1 MSNIL
6 KYDTTTIKF
15 LMLNILGHDVIHDFG
30 GESTP
35 DRWSRNSDI
44 IQQFTNTF
52 TISSKIKS
60 RPIKKG
66 GQSEIEQI
74 QSSSLS
80 QSSSPKIYQMRLKM
94 PPLSEEELYDEFYK
108 IIDNFKNSCIFATF
122 YYKIYENTSSTWGL
136 SDLLKGAFG
145 FIIESTNNEKINTL
159 LDELFQSLCNDF
171 ITYLY
176 STNVSY
182 QQFLQQTSDNFSIL
196 NFALP
201 FDEYFEILNDFL
213 YTEYLLDDT
222 VNTFLNEETIPIS
235 YINQN
240 DIMEIEDNNIKT
252 LSIEE
257 PQLEIELGPIIGKK
271 RTREEMMG
279 GKQLGGLAKN
289 EELTDIDG
297 QVKPLLSELEQYKI
311 KYLTEENLARLGQIF
326 IKFRDNEE
334 TNQEEANEYSQQRIQ
349 MLTELKDI
357 LNKYGQN
364 KLSGQIDNKSIDSTP
379 DSFIPILR
387 KSRYGKISNA
397 DNYPKEGALNFFE
410 NYIYN
415 PYNKLTN
422 INIITHEKT
431 DVQNLMYFIRKVN
444 QEYRKIK
451 KEEEEKEKK
460 IKSQF
465 RPISPL
471 TSSSKSRAS
480 SPFGKDIPTTSKLND
495 GEIKIRQGFNEIIAR
510 TILYLTKICDKSGR
524 LLIKRD
530 FLNGKYNNSEELL
543 KEQIKILLCESNW
556 MSDINN
562 KSWKDIFGI
571 RQLDSHLYEICDT
584 FFTNKKMNIDNGAE
598 IYCGEKENVDKLTNS
613 KYIIDNAAGILN
625 NGIRSRIFCST
636 SSILDGMYQCAY
648 KDSMKRLE
656 QGNINFTIIG
666 QNINDKMSYNGK
678 SIIISLPNTKNQSK
692 RNNIEYNIDIKTPM
706 GDIKPSNMYSIL
718 GIESPFLNID
728 RASFK
733 SPLIAHSVLK
743 ITLLLFIKQVEQLN
757 SSSVNDY
764 QEIIRTTIRL
774 ADIEPTSKKQRVSGV
789 SNINTL
795 SNINNIND
803 NNSNNSSNNSLLETP
818 NFFRNFFNL
827 QVDGKH
833 NNFNFFF
840 NILANIYYKGTGDLF
855 QEINVVCK
863 NGGYLNDGSYYADPT
878 IIKWGFARTD
888 GNTLR
893 MFLARDRPS
902 ACRFAVMT
910 VFGDDSGV
918 NKFAFGGYSSTT
930 KTLIVARQKVNNP
943 NKKGKDLLC
952 KNVGLKGGNKLTK
965 RVKYINK
972 INSKRYTRKI

>member
-6 KYDTTTIKF
+6 KYDTSTIKF

-52 TISSKIKS
+52 TITSKIKS

-74 QSSSLS
+74 QSSS
-80 QSSSPKIYQMRLKM
+80 SSEAPSPKIYQMRLKM

-108 IIDNFKNSCIFATF
+108 IINDFKNSCIFAIF

-136 SDLLKGAFG
+136 SDLLKASFG
-145 FIIESTNNEKINTL
+145 FIVEATDNENINNL

-182 QQFLQQTSDNFSIL
+182 QQFLEQSSYNFSIL

-201 FDEYFEILNDFL
+201 FDEYFEILNNFL
-213 YTEYLLDDT
+213 YTNYLLDDT
-222 VNTFLNEETIPIS
+222 VNTFLNEESIS
-235 YINQN
+235 ISSSLESNN
-240 DIMEIEDNNIKT
+240 NTNMEIEDENIQS
-252 LSIEE
+252 LQ
-257 PQLEIELGPIIGKK
+257 PDLELGPIIGKK
-271 RTREEMMG
+271 RSREEMIG
-279 GKQLGGLAKN
+279 GKIKQLGGLSKN

-297 QVKPLLSELEQYKI
+297 QVKPLLSELDQYKT

-326 IKFRDNEE
+326 VKFRDDEE
-334 TNQEEANEYSQQRIQ
+334 IDEENINQYSQERIQ
-349 MLTELKDI
+349 MLSDLKSI

-364 KLSGQIDNKSIDSTP
+364 KLSGQLDNKSIDNTP

-397 DNYPKEGALNFFE
+397 DNYPKEGALNFFD
-410 NYIYN
+410 NSIYN
-415 PYNKLTN
+415 NFNKLTN
-422 INIITHEKT
+422 VNIITHEKS
-431 DVQNLMYFIRKVN
+431 DVQNLIYFIKQVN
-444 QEYRKIK
+444 QEYRKRK
-451 KEEEEKEKK
+451 REEEQEERKRKT
-460 IKSQF
+460 QF
-465 RPISPL
+465 KPI
-471 TSSSKSRAS
+471 TVSSSKPRAS
-480 SPFGKDIPTTSKLND
+480 SPFGKGIPSQSKLTD

-510 TILYLTKICDKSGR
+510 TILYLTKICDKSGK
-524 LLIKRD
+524 LLIKRE
-530 FLNGKYNNSEELL
+530 FLNGKYNNSDELL
-543 KEQIKILLCESNW
+543 KEEIKILLCESNW

-571 RQLDSHLYEICDT
+571 RQLDTHLYEICDA
-584 FFTNKKMNIDNGAE
+584 FFSSKKMNIDNGAE

-648 KDSMKRLE
+648 KDSNKRLE
-656 QGNINFTIIG
+656 QGNIDFTIIG

-678 SIIISLPNTKNQSK
+678 SIILSSSNTKNQSQ
-692 RNNIEYNIDIKTPM
+692 RNNIKYNIDIKTPI
-706 GDIKPSNMYSIL
+706 GDIKPSNIYSIL
-718 GIESPFLNID
+718 GMENPFLNID

-757 SSSVNDY
+757 SSSINDY

-774 ADIEPTSKKQRVSGV
+774 ADTEPTSKKQRVSGT

-803 NNSNNSSNNSLLETP
+803 NNTLLETP
-818 NFFRNFFNL
+818 NFFRNFFSL

-878 IIKWGFARTD
+878 IIKWGFTRTD

-910 VFGDDSGV
+910 IFGDDSGV

-930 KTLIVARQKVNNP
+930 KTLIVARQKVSNP
-943 NKKGKDLLC
+943 SKRGKDLLC

-965 RVKYINK
+965 RVKYNNK
-972 INSKRYTRKI
+972 YSKKYTRKL